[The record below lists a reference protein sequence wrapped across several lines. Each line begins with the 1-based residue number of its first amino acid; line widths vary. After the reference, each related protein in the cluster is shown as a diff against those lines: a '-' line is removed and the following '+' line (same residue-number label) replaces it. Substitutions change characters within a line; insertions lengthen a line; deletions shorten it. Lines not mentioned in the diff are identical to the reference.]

1 MLEAPSCFAFHVNN
15 ITTANASAS
24 SKLTRIHRK
33 TGSLSARL
41 VFETRAKCQEFV
53 PRCKDDGTPFE
64 VDSPFCDIST
74 KITVRQSKS
83 LEDLEIGKRCAPL
96 WKTLATKLHEIF
108 PERDT
113 NDFFIVPVLDVRSQI
128 LSILDRKNGV
138 FKLASPGHDS
148 CSTLL
153 LRVCAILAFLM
164 VYYDRLF
171 VKPAIWLRIAR
182 PMCDGRPSPRRF
194 VAWRVEAPLFAVSCV
209 VACPICDLSGS
220 PYKWERAQTQCSRPY
235 DTFVLLFLHRT
246 MAWPMS
252 IHIDANT
259 TL

>member
-1 MLEAPSCFAFHVNN
+1 MARGRLLTITGIQDADLILSPAQRMKMLEAPSCFAFHVNN

-164 VYYDRLF
+164 V
-171 VKPAIWLRIAR
+171 LRQ
-182 PMCDGRPSPRRF
+182 
-194 VAWRVEAPLFAVSCV
+194 V
-209 VACPICDLSGS
+209 ICQASHL
-220 PYKWERAQTQCSRPY
+220 AQN
-235 DTFVLLFLHRT
+235 RT
-246 MAWPMS
+246 
-252 IHIDANT
+252 ANV
-259 TL
+259 